1 MLSGRVIRSNSIWV
15 ISDSDSHEYDR
26 YKVIPSMTNR
36 GKGKL
41 TRRDMLKTSLTAS
54 GVALVGFRDLRLA
67 NLNGFAIRDSFQR
80 GQQLGLIEFVGE
92 GIVPM
97 EAPMGTGLDGRLYTD
112 LSAVSLDNPIIPN
125 DKFYL
130 RTRASE
136 LLVDGKPWA
145 IKVTGLLKRPM
156 QISMRDLQK
165 MSRPAGLHLMECS
178 GNVRYAHFGMLSVAD
193 WAGTPVSDILDF
205 VRTEKAASHVLISGF
220 DDYPI
225 ASRSSSPGA
234 SWIFTVD
241 ELKSSQAFF
250 ATQMNGSPLPKDH
263 GGPVRLVVPNW
274 YGCTCIKWVN
284 EIKVLGEGGA
294 TTSQMRE
301 FASRTMQQGVPEM
314 VKDYRSPFIE
324 QAAMPIRV
332 EKWLVDGKINYR
344 VVGIAW
350 GGSRPVSGLEIRFDS
365 GEGFV
370 LLDVFKQTTND
381 PWSFWTHRWT
391 PIKPGIYF
399 IQLRVKDAS
408 VPTRRLNAGYYI
420 RSVNVE
426 EI

>member
-1 MLSGRVIRSNSIWV
+1 MGAKISG
-15 ISDSDSHEYDR
+15 
-26 YKVIPSMTNR
+26 SMTNR
-36 GKGKL
+36 GRAKL
-41 TRRDMLKTSLTAS
+41 TRRELLKASLTAS
-54 GVALVGFRDLRLA
+54 GIALVGFRDVGLA
-67 NLNGFAIRDSFQR
+67 NFAGVSTSTRDAFQG
-80 GQQLGLIEFVGE
+80 GQNLGIIEFVGE
-92 GIVPM
+92 GLVPM
-97 EAPMGTGLDGRLYTD
+97 EVPMGTGLDGRLYTD
-112 LSAVSLDNPIIPN
+112 LSAVALDNPIIPN

-136 LLVDGKPWA
+136 LLVEGQPWA

-156 QISMRDLQK
+156 QVSMRDLQK

-178 GNVRYAHFGMLSVAD
+178 GNVSYAHFGMLSVAD
-193 WAGTPVSDILDF
+193 WAGAPVSDILDF
-205 VRTEKAASHVLISGF
+205 VKMEKAASHVLISGF

-225 ASRSSSPGA
+225 ASTSSSPGA

-241 ELKSSQAFF
+241 EIKASKAFF
-250 ATQMNGSPLPKDH
+250 ATQMNGAPLPKDH
-263 GGPVRLVVPNW
+263 GAPVRMIVPNW

-284 EIKVLGEGGA
+284 EIKLLREGGA

-314 VKDYRSPFIE
+314 VKDYHSAFIE

-332 EKWLVDGKINYR
+332 EKWLIDGKIKYR

-350 GGSRPVSGLEIRFDS
+350 GGSQPVSGLEIRFGS
-365 GEGFV
+365 GEDFV
-370 LLDVFKQTTND
+370 PIDVFKQTTND

-391 PIKPGIYF
+391 PMKPGIYF
-399 IQLRVKDAS
+399 IQLRVKDTW
-408 VPTRRLNAGYYI
+408 VPTRRLDAGYYI
-420 RSVNVE
+420 RSVNVL